1 VPWSEA
7 SFFEIIGLVGPA
19 IWVAAALGM
28 WLRQPWGNFLVWFMI
43 VGMILGEPTHHI
55 IFPVMAATKLGVGY
69 TYFGGMVTALF
80 PMIPAIILAASIF
93 ADSRRSLRDN
103 ESFAG
108 ALSTPA

>member
-1 VPWSEA
+1 
-7 SFFEIIGLVGPA
+7 
-19 IWVAAALGM
+19 M

-55 IFPVMAATKLGVGY
+55 IFPVMAAVKLGAGY

-93 ADSRRSLRDN
+93 ADSRRSQRDYV
-103 ESFAG
+103 AHAAAARVTG
-108 ALSTPA
+108 